1 MLSIG
6 GFKIMS
12 FFCDN
17 CNNTKAKKIRLNILE
32 IEQTLIIKKLCKT
45 SLSHSEL
52 GYIVNSLFYEEEVLD

>member
-1 MLSIG
+1 
-6 GFKIMS
+6 MS

-52 GYIVNSLFYEEEVLD
+52 GYLVSSLFYEDEVLK